1 MAKRMTAHA
10 CGRAAFAAAG
20 CVALL
25 LAGCSPLS
33 PPTGPSPPATG
44 GVTGSTAAP
53 LALLPATTGGAAA
66 PPAASAETVTA
77 YFVLVDDGGLHGI
90 RFGCNDSLVGAARA
104 GGSGDDRLRAAVDA
118 LLGGVQQPKNL
129 YYNALDA
136 SRLKYLSGSFDGTT
150 VTVYLAGTLNPG
162 GACDLPR
169 VEAQLTQTALEAVG
183 AVKARIYINGET
195 LADYLRLK

>member
-10 CGRAAFAAAG
+10 CSRAAVAAAG
-20 CVALL
+20 CAALL
-25 LAGCSPLS
+25 LTGCTPLPQS
-33 PPTGPSPPATG
+33 AGPSLPDTG
-44 GVTGSTAAP
+44 GTGSSAAP
-53 LALLPATTGGAAA
+53 LALLPATIGSTGA
-66 PPAASAETVTA
+66 PAPGSAETVTS

-90 RFGCNDSLVGAARA
+90 RFGCNDSLVGAAQA
-104 GGSGDDRLRAAVDA
+104 GGSGDDPLRTAIVA

-129 YYNALDA
+129 YYNALDG